1 MYSKLEDVVRAQ
13 LLTDGKGIGC
23 PGLSLHQADEKWDVD
38 VNEDERQRISCC
50 HWVSDWQRDLES
62 LQTDLGLGLP

>member
-23 PGLSLHQADEKWDVD
+23 GGLSLHQADEKWDVD
-38 VNEDERQRISCC
+38 VNERQRMS
-50 HWVSDWQRDLES
+50 SDWQRDLEG
-62 LQTDLGLGLP
+62 LQTGLGLGLP